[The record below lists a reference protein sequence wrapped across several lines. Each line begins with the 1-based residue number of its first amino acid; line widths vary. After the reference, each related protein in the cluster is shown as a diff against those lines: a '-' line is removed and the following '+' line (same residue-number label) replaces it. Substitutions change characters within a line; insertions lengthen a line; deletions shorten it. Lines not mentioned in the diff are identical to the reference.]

1 MAIRAI
7 QTLTKIKGIVVSKI
21 GPAWITG
28 ILLVGQL
35 ATLALAD
42 EDPGV
47 AKELTAVIAAEQLSC
62 GKVMHFD
69 TQGTRDYLVHCKDG
83 SIYEVVAN
91 AEGKL
96 VATLIAKKVQPVK

>member
-1 MAIRAI
+1 M
-7 QTLTKIKGIVVSKI
+7 VSKI

-28 ILLVGQL
+28 VLLVGQL

>member
-1 MAIRAI
+1 M
-7 QTLTKIKGIVVSKI
+7 SKI
-21 GPAWITG
+21 VTAWTIG
-28 ILLVGQL
+28 AVLAGRL
-35 ATLALAD
+35 ATVALAD

-47 AKELTAVIAAEQLSC
+47 VKELTAVIAAEQLSC
-62 GKVMHFD
+62 GKVMRFD
-69 TQGTRDYLVHCKDG
+69 AQGPRDYLVHCKDG